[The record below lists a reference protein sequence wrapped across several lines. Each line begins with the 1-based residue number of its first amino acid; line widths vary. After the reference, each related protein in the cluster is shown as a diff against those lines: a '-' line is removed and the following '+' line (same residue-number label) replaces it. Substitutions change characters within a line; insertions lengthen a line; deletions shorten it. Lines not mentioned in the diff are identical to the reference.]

1 MNKRQ
6 AKKKSYNQEKIWQ
19 VMQGYYRGNVSY
31 INTLKRLKNLESTL
45 VQVWQER
52 SKEEEDY
59 RTGEEV
65 YGYEGDNQG
74 QFNYI
79 SDRWNCA
86 FRLAWIIGLLKL
98 KEKGE

>member
-6 AKKKSYNQEKIWQ
+6 RKKKNYNEEKIWR
-19 VMQGYYRGNVSY
+19 VMQGYYKGKVNY

-45 VQVWQER
+45 VQIRQER
-52 SKEEEDY
+52 IKEEEDY

-65 YGYEGDNQG
+65 YGYEGDNRS
-74 QFNYI
+74 QFHYI

-86 FRLAWIIGLLKL
+86 FRLAWIIGLLQL